1 MTQPP
6 PQPVTP
12 ADPDGVAHWL
22 PSALRDAAEPGGPRL
37 LDALLAAV
45 DRQRRLLSEDIQRA
59 YDDLFIDSCADWAV
73 PYIGALLGL
82 GQDAERLEVAHA
94 VALRRRKGT
103 PAALEDFAFAV
114 TGLIARVSEGWQ
126 TTLWTQRLGHPPPP
140 RTAALDLRDRA
151 SVKRLGTPFERS
163 RRGVRPAG
171 PWTPRSVTAVVWPW
185 SVRQLVATEAAPFDQ
200 TKLKGRF
207 ALHPLGIAA
216 PLYLR
221 PREAR
226 VAAEGADPANRTGD
240 ESDAPT
246 RATYRVLEAL
256 AGPGDITYGGS
267 LTLAATHPLATV
279 PGAEPPLISLSTP
292 AGAVLWEQLRFGSV
306 PPTGA
311 VAAPPSRFQVLVD
324 TQRGFVQLGSE
335 LAGPVRATWYR
346 AVPGRVG
353 ALAALADTDP
363 AARVVVEVSKSS
375 GPGVVGSLAD
385 AFKLAEQRSAGLA
398 PEESAAGVPD
408 VEIRLLAGDRLEA
421 PPPQSFTPRLPRW
434 RIVAP
439 PLATPVVV
447 GDLTLDLAGACVS
460 LEGFFLKGSLTAGP
474 RLAGLFADGLTMDP
488 GAGGLRT
495 DPDAWELD
503 LRATRCVLGPVRAE
517 LSALPVEL
525 TECVVDGRL
534 RRFRACG
541 PADEGVRTDA
551 VAQVNRFGPVL
562 HADSVTF
569 AGPVRADA
577 VDARDCVFADGVDAV
592 QQQEGCIRTSY
603 LGPALTT
610 PARHPATYRSVTAP
624 APAFVSDAFESS
636 GYYCLELEPDHPLLA
651 AAGDGGEVGAYHRS
665 RRAFRIR
672 QLRRRIGEFTPLGL
686 TAEVSV
692 APWEER

>member
-1 MTQPP
+1 MTQTPP
-6 PQPVTP
+6 PPNTDQI
-12 ADPDGVAHWL
+12 ARLL

-45 DRQRRLLSEDIQRA
+45 DRQRMLLTDDIRRA

-82 GQDAERLEVAHA
+82 GPDAERLEVAHA

-114 TGLIARVSEGWQ
+114 TGLIARVGEGWQ
-126 TTLWTQRLGHPPPP
+126 TTLWAQRLGHPPPP
-140 RTAALDLRDRA
+140 RTASLDLRDRA
-151 SVKRLGTPFERS
+151 SLRRLGTPFERS

-171 PWTPRSVTAVVWPW
+171 PWTPRAVTAVVWPW
-185 SVRQLVATEAAPFDQ
+185 SVRQLVDTEAAPFDQ
-200 TKLKGRF
+200 STLKGRF

-226 VAAEGADPANRTGD
+226 VASEGADPVNRTGD
-240 ESDAPT
+240 EADAPT

-256 AGPGDITYGGS
+256 AGPGDITYGES
-267 LTLAATHPLATV
+267 LTLSADHPLATQ
-279 PGAEPPLISLSTP
+279 PGAEPPLIALSTKEGP
-292 AGAVLWEQLRFGSV
+292 VSWERLRFGSV
-306 PPTGA
+306 PATG
-311 VAAPPSRFQVLVD
+311 VVTAPPAETQVLVD
-324 TQRGFVQLGSE
+324 AQRGFVQLGSG
-335 LAGPVRATWYR
+335 LNGPVRATWYR

-353 ALAALADTDP
+353 ALAALADAAP
-363 AARVVVEVSKSS
+363 AARVVVEVSTAG
-375 GPGVVGSLAD
+375 GPGIATNLTD
-385 AFKLAEQRSAGLA
+385 AFQLAEARSAGLA
-398 PEESAAGVPD
+398 PEESVAGAPD
-408 VEIRLLAGDRLEA
+408 VEIRLLAGDRLAA
-421 PPPQSFTPRLPRW
+421 PPAQSFTPRLPHW

-439 PLATPVVV
+439 PLVTPVVV
-447 GDLTLDLAGACVS
+447 GDLGIDLAGAHIS
-460 LEGFFLKGSLTAGP
+460 LEGFFLKGSLTAGEH
-474 RLAGLFADGLTMDP
+474 LAGLHLEGLTMDP

-495 DPDAWELD
+495 HRDAWELA
-503 LRATRCVLGPVRAE
+503 LSATRCVLGPVRAE
-517 LSALPVEL
+517 LSARPVEL

-541 PADEGVRTDA
+541 PADQGVPTDA
-551 VAQVNRFGPVL
+551 VGPVNRFGPVL

-569 AGPVRADA
+569 AGPVRVDA

-592 QQQEGCIRTSY
+592 QRQEGCIRTSY
-603 LGPALTT
+603 LGPELST
-610 PARHPATYRSVTAP
+610 PARHPATYRSRTAP

-636 GYYCLELEPDHPLLA
+636 GYYCLELEPEHPLLS
-651 AAGDGGEVGAYHRS
+651 AAGDGGEVGAYHRT
-665 RRAFRIR
+665 RRASRIR
-672 QLRRRIGEFTPLGL
+672 RLRRRIGEFTPLGL